1 MLNTIRQYAEKL
13 RTWGIKGVFDYLRAS
28 TARSHIVSAFEDN
41 ARKFPTE
48 TIPGITVI
56 GQFNDTT
63 SLSKVLRD
71 FIIKLHKS
79 NIPFQTYNTSTTN
92 TLIQREIN
100 DLLTP
105 VEQFRALKYS
115 TVIGHFPP
123 TLLQFHK
130 NIKKIQI
137 VFWEF
142 ESGLFECDQSLLA
155 HSSLGG
161 MSDFVIKSIR
171 RQLTKPIEVELLP
184 YPFLMPEFPL
194 APRNQ
199 VRTKYGID
207 DTSFV
212 VFYNFSLGSSYSR
225 KNPDGTIH
233 AFAEAFN
240 EKDDAILLL
249 KINGAS
255 SHPDELQKIKMLASE
270 LNIDR
275 KLIIITDYLSTADI
289 YSITSACDC
298 YISLHRGEGFGLG
311 IAESMSLGVPA
322 IVTNYSAPTEFCNS
336 DNSICIPYKLI
347 RVRSDEIDNLCYRFV
362 KEWADPS
369 IRDAATALKKFYED
383 REFRQRLGENA
394 RETIAAQFSL
404 KNFADR
410 ISKII

>member
-13 RTWGIKGVFDYLRAS
+13 RTWGIKGAFDYLHAS
-28 TARSHIVSAFEDN
+28 MTRSHIVSAFEDN
-41 ARKFPTE
+41 AREFP
-48 TIPGITVI
+48 IDPVPGITVI
-56 GQFNDTT
+56 GQFNDPT

-71 FIIKLHKS
+71 FIIKLRKS
-79 NIPFQTYNTSTTN
+79 SIPFQTYNTSTAE

-123 TLLQFHK
+123 ALLQLHK

-142 ESGLFECDQSLLA
+142 ESGLFECDQGLLA

-161 MSDFVIKSIR
+161 MSDFVIKSIH
-171 RQLTKPIEVELLP
+171 RQLTEPITVESLP
-184 YPFLMPEFPL
+184 YPFLVPEFPL
-194 APRNQ
+194 TPRHQ
-199 VRTKYGID
+199 VRAKYGID
-207 DTSFV
+207 TASFV

-255 SHPDELQKIKMLASE
+255 SHPDELQRIKMLASE
-270 LNIDR
+270 LDIAR
-275 KLIIITDYLSTADI
+275 KVIIITDYLSTADI
-289 YSITSACDC
+289 YSITAACDC

-311 IAESMSLGVPA
+311 IAESMSLGIPA

-347 RVRSDEIDNLCYRFV
+347 RVRPDEIDNQCYRFV

-369 IRDAATALKKFYED
+369 VDEAATALKKLYGD

-394 RETIAAQFSL
+394 RKSIAAQFSL
-404 KNFADR
+404 KNFADH